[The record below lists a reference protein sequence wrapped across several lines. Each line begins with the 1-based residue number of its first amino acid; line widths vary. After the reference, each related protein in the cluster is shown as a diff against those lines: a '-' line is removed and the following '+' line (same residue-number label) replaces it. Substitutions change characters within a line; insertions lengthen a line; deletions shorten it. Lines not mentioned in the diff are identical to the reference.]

1 MNEERK
7 IGLCLRQMEQIH
19 IYNVAIIQIH
29 KYNVA
34 IIQVMMVTVK
44 HSMGTLASVIL
55 LLTGTLSIRE

>member
-1 MNEERK
+1 MRSSMNEEQK
-7 IGLCLRQMEQIH
+7 TGLYLRQMEQIH
-19 IYNVAIIQIH
+19 I
-29 KYNVA
+29 YNVA

>member
-7 IGLCLRQMEQIH
+7 TGLCLRQMEQIH
-19 IYNVAIIQIH
+19 IYT
-29 KYNVA
+29 VA

-44 HSMGTLASVIL
+44 HSMGILASVIL